1 MSCRARGVK
10 RACNK
15 DKVQGGLR
23 MPQAHKLELLMC
35 FLSLTTYTALGKVKG
50 ITKVRLSQRTPQHTH
65 THTKAH
71 TRTHTHTSPPISKP
85 CPLRPLPDSWFLA
98 HTGCVRHLSPLFPLH
113 CYHFL
118 PWFSVQGTG
127 KLCFCLVIGELLIC
141 SFSSRPLPR
150 QQGNQRRGSR
160 ERKRA

>member
-1 MSCRARGVK
+1 MNTPPFLLGSHRIVSCRARGVK

-71 TRTHTHTSPPISKP
+71 TRTHTHFTPY
-85 CPLRPLPDSWFLA
+85 FQA
-98 HTGCVRHLSPLFPLH
+98 LSPQASPRLLVPCTHRLCQAPVTSIPFALLS
-113 CYHFL
+113 FL
-118 PWFSVQGTG
+118 TMVLGTG
-127 KLCFCLVIGELLIC
+127 
-141 SFSSRPLPR
+141 
-150 QQGNQRRGSR
+150 N
-160 ERKRA
+160 RKTMFLFGHR

>member
-35 FLSLTTYTALGKVKG
+35 FLSLTTYTALGRVKG
-50 ITKVRLSQRTPQHTH
+50 IGKVRLSQRTAQHTH
-65 THTKAH
+65 LHKK
-71 TRTHTHTSPPISKP
+71 RTHVHTHFTPYFQAVS
-85 CPLRPLPDSWFLA
+85 LRPLPDSLFLA

-118 PWFSVQGTG
+118 PRFSVQGTG